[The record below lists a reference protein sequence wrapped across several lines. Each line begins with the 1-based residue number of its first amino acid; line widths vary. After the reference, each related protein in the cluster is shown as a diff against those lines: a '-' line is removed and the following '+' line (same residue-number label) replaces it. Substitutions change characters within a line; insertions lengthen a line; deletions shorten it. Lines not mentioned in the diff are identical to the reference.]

1 MPLSLILE
9 RWITHEPTPGLLQTA
24 SKAEKIPL
32 LSVPGNLAPS
42 VLEAFFKL
50 QQNLHH
56 FIAIVSYLDLELAMT
71 GSLAVYRKTER
82 KGG

>member
-1 MPLSLILE
+1 VDHTRAYSGSVANGIEGRKNPAPL
-9 RWITHEPTPGLLQTA
+9 P
-24 SKAEKIPL
+24 
-32 LSVPGNLAPS
+32 VPGNLAPS